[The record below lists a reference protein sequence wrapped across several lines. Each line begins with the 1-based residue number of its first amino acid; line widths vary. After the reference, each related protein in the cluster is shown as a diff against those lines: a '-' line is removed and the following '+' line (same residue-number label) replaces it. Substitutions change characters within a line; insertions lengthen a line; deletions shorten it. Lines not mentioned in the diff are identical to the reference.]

1 MTPVKF
7 WPKRAESQQCTWHH
21 ARLSPALA
29 ANDGQSGQTAPCLWT
44 RERALSTG
52 CVCTGLIMIWKN
64 VWFPFYTLWI
74 TNRHSDPGWYLN
86 NTEVCLLGTR
96 MFPHQTGGLFAQQG
110 LQHFGLPGVSPSADN
125 KAILLLL
132 YSVFTYFQTEYIPI
146 VQATGKVKRP
156 SIPRATVF

>member
-1 MTPVKF
+1 MDPGKGFVHRLCLH
-7 WPKRAESQQCTWHH
+7 RAY
-21 ARLSPALA
+21 
-29 ANDGQSGQTAPCLWT
+29 NDMKECLIS
-44 RERALSTG
+44 L
-52 CVCTGLIMIWKN
+52 LY
-64 VWFPFYTLWI
+64 PLD
-74 TNRHSDPGWYLN
+74 NRHSDPGWYLN